1 MDNMEK
7 DVKKLNILL
16 LTNRDSDNIGDQVI
30 EANDI
35 ALLHAVMKNL
45 QIPKHMYRIN
55 SRTAAIV
62 TKKYMAT
69 RNAKYLETAEKEI
82 SEADL
87 VLFGGAPV
95 FNYAYQNFYERTAI
109 TLELAQKYN
118 KPVIFSAVG
127 VESYDEES
135 EKCQRLKAA
144 LNLDCVKQITT
155 RDGFENLQNYKENEN
170 LSIGLVSDPAV
181 FSGDVFRSL
190 INKDKAKA
198 EKKKIGIFVLRSN
211 GFSDNQVDFSREDA
225 CELWVNLINE
235 LESRGYDCELLTSGH
250 FGDEAFLDYLIRQY
264 DLPQGKYV
272 FNMNQPESLIKK
284 MSEYDGIVSC
294 RLHPSII
301 SFAMNIPAVS
311 LVWNVKVTGFY
322 KGIGYPQRAIM
333 REDFRADAI
342 ADRLEQA
349 MAEGIQKDKEYLVS
363 VYKALFTG
371 IHDVFCPEDQDMKAY
386 SYDELV
392 EVIQPYKGTSQAEAQ
407 RKLTRKFRRVYDLCN
422 RRLDQNTELR
432 KKAAELEEET
442 RQLKREV
449 HQLKKEVHQ
458 LKEKARSCESCERKE
473 PVREKKFSAKK
484 VVRRCLNSLRAVKS
498 NSDNSKGK

>member
-1 MDNMEK
+1 MDTLENN
-7 DVKKLNILL
+7 VKKYNILL

-30 EANDI
+30 EASDI
-35 ALLHAVMKNL
+35 ALIHAVMKNL
-45 QIPKHMYRIN
+45 QIPKGMYRIN
-55 SRTAAIV
+55 SRTASIV
-62 TKKYMAT
+62 TNKYMAT
-69 RNAKYLETAEKEI
+69 RDPKYLETAEKEI
-82 SEADL
+82 SETDL

-127 VESYDEES
+127 VEAYDEDS

-144 LNLDCVKQITT
+144 LNFDCVKQITT
-155 RDGFENLQNYKENEN
+155 RDGLENLQNYKENEH

-181 FSGDVFRSL
+181 FSADVFRSCMS
-190 INKDKAKA
+190 KETAED

-211 GFSDNQVDFSREDA
+211 GFTDNKVDFTREEA
-225 CELWVNLINE
+225 CELWVNLIKE
-235 LESRGYDCELLTSGH
+235 LEGRGYDCELLTSGH

-284 MSEYDGIVSC
+284 MSQYDGIVSC

-301 SFAMNIPAVS
+301 SFSMNIPAVS

-322 KGIGYPQRAIM
+322 NGIGYPQRAIM
-333 REDFRADAI
+333 REDFCADVI

-349 MAEGIQKDKEYLVS
+349 MAEGIQKDKDYLIS
-363 VYKALFTG
+363 VYQTLFTG
-371 IHDVFCPEDQDMKAY
+371 IHDVFCPEDRDMKAY

-392 EVIQPYKGTSQAEAQ
+392 EVLRSYKGTSQAEAE

-422 RRLDQNTELR
+422 RRLDQNTEL
-432 KKAAELEEET
+432 KKKVVELEEEI
-442 RQLKREV
+442 RQLKSE
-449 HQLKKEVHQ
+449 
-458 LKEKARSCESCERKE
+458 ARSCDTCEWKESARERKFSA
-473 PVREKKFSAKK
+473 KKAAKK
-484 VVRRCLNSLRAVKS
+484 VVRRCLNILRPAKS
-498 NSDNSKGK
+498 DSGNGEGK